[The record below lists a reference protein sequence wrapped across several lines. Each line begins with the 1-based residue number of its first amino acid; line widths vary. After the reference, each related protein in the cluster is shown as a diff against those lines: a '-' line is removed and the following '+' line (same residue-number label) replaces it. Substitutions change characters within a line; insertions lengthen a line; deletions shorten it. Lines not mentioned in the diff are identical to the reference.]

1 MSSNKSFSTETSER
15 YALALFELAKEN
27 SELEVMEKNL
37 KELMYVYDSNKELES
52 FIKNPTQ
59 SFGNQ
64 LNVINKLSQAM
75 NFSKTL
81 INFLSILVTKRRI
94 FFLKKIIKSFLKLS
108 SKKRGELKASLLSS
122 KNLSED
128 ELKNISSEL
137 SKSIGASINFD
148 YKVDQN
154 LIGGLKIQV
163 GSLMIDTSVKNKL
176 KKIEQLMLEN

>member
-37 KELMYVYDSNKELES
+37 KELMYVYDSNKELEN

-75 NFSKTL
+75 NYSKTL
-81 INFLSILVTKRRI
+81 INFLSIFI
-94 FFLKKIIKSFLKLS
+94 AS
-108 SKKRGELKASLLSS
+108 S
-122 KNLSED
+122 
-128 ELKNISSEL
+128 
-137 SKSIGASINFD
+137 
-148 YKVDQN
+148 YKTVD
-154 LIGGLKIQV
+154 
-163 GSLMIDTSVKNKL
+163 TP
-176 KKIEQLMLEN
+176 